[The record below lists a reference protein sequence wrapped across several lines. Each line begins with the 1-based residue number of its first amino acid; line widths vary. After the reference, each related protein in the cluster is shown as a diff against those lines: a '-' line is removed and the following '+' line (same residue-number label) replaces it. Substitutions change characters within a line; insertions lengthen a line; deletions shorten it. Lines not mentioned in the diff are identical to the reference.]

1 MPARMT
7 LESVRRSIVLAIA
20 VSALPASAYAHH
32 EAMFGPQSSAVLSP
46 SIFISAQLFDKEQ
59 GRGEQQRRE
68 TTMVCS
74 VGFAPMK
81 KRPLSIAFVL
91 PVTFASGVSDPAA
104 PGSVNRGFEDTLVS
118 ARYRV
123 DAAGLSSSLGLDQS
137 YVMGIAGLE
146 LPTGTVDHPF
156 GQGAFGQIA
165 AGLFSAEKRPL
176 AAIAYAYYHRRGV
189 HDGVRDSGNMFAG
202 TGVAWTPIDDE
213 SRGKLFSLQLG
224 LSYEETFASELNG
237 LPVAESG
244 TSGIFLHPGLVFS
257 TTSSVQVFGLVSL
270 PVSQQWNAVVDRQ
283 RFRIG
288 TGIIWILNH
297 SGT

>member
-1 MPARMT
+1 MT
-7 LESVRRSIVLAIA
+7 RESLRRLLVLATI
-20 VSALPASAYAHH
+20 VSAWPASAYAHH

-59 GRGEQQRRE
+59 GRDDQRRRE
-68 TTMVCS
+68 TTMVYS
-74 VGFAPMK
+74 IGFAPMK

-91 PVTFASGVSDPAA
+91 PITFASGVSDPSA

-123 DAAGLSSSLGLDQS
+123 DAARLSSSLGLDQS
-137 YVMGIAGLE
+137 YVMGIAGVE

-165 AGLFSAEKRPL
+165 AGLFSAEKRPV

-189 HDGVRDSGNMFAG
+189 HDDVRDSGNMFAG
-202 TGVAWTPIDDE
+202 TGVAWTPIDDDR
-213 SRGKLFSLQLG
+213 RGKLFSVQVG
-224 LSYEETFASELNG
+224 LSYEETFAAQVNG
-237 LPVAESG
+237 VSVADSG
-244 TSGIFLHPGLVFS
+244 TSGILLHPGLVFS

-270 PVSQQWNAVVDRQ
+270 PLSQQWNSLVDRQ

-288 TGIIWILNH
+288 TGVIWILNH